1 MAFKRLHS
9 NDLIQTRYIL
19 SKVHSCLNTPHEYI
33 TVVLKKL
40 KKNTPQ
46 YCSKWAVT
54 DENNGAT
61 LFKIYLFR
69 RFNVMKNY
77 RFLSMIFM

>member
-46 YCSKWAVT
+46 YCSK
-54 DENNGAT
+54 
-61 LFKIYLFR
+61 
-69 RFNVMKNY
+69 
-77 RFLSMIFM
+77 